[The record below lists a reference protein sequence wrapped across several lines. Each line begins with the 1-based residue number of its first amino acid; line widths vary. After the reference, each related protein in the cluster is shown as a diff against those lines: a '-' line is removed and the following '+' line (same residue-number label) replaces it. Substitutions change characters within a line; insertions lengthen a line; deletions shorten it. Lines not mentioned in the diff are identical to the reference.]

1 MAHYASNLD
10 VSPAVAPSPVP
21 YTSTSQPRSQ
31 GSHLTLP
38 ELRSTSPLPPS
49 TTLPGGTTAE
59 PIEIEFASDA
69 HSQSSGSVTYSFP
82 TTNPFRTGATQLA
95 SPIQVQPTEHED
107 SSEGALQRPA
117 WANEGLGSTELAP
130 LSATSGPA
138 ALGHIGSRSASPL
151 PPGAAPPA
159 RDAEPTRSGTQ

>member
-10 VSPAVAPSPVP
+10 TSPAFAPSIIPNHP
-21 YTSTSQPRSQ
+21 GPARSQ

-38 ELRSTSPLPPS
+38 ELRSTSPLPS
-49 TTLPGGTTAE
+49 TIIPAVS
-59 PIEIEFASDA
+59 PMEIELASET
-69 HSQSSGSVTYSFP
+69 HSQSSGSVSYAYP
-82 TTNPFRTGATQLA
+82 KTNPFKAGIGPSETV
-95 SPIQVQPTEHED
+95 SPVDAEQDSTER
-107 SSEGALQRPA
+107 ALQRPA

-138 ALGHIGSRSASPL
+138 ALGQIGSRSASPL

-159 RDAEPTRSGTQ
+159 HDAEPSRSGTQ

>member
-10 VSPAVAPSPVP
+10 KSPAFAPTSVP
-21 YTSTSQPRSQ
+21 LNPAGSFRSQ
-31 GSHLTLP
+31 GSNLTLP
-38 ELRSTSPLPPS
+38 ELRSTTPLLP
-49 TTLPGGTTAE
+49 TDLPGEAA
-59 PIEIEFASDA
+59 PKEIELASET
-69 HSQSSGSVTYSFP
+69 HSQSSVSASHAYP
-82 TTNPFRTGATQLA
+82 NTNPFRTGG
-95 SPIQVQPTEHED
+95 SPAGSSTNIPVMKED

-138 ALGHIGSRSASPL
+138 ALGQIGSRSATPL

-159 RDAEPTRSGTQ
+159 HDAEPTRSGTQ